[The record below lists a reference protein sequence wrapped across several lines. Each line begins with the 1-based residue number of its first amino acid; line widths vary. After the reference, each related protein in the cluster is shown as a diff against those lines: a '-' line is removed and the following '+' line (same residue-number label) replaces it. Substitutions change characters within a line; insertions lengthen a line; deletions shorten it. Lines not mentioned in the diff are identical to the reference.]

1 MRYKIPVKRVVIINH
16 GVIVNSFFLHK
27 RKAVIIDKNENVV
40 TIFGMIHQS
49 IFSFE
54 KENILIKKANIKM
67 IFMVYELFNDYS
79 CLSVFFL
86 FNSAVY

>member
-1 MRYKIPVKRVVIINH
+1 
-16 GVIVNSFFLHK
+16 
-27 RKAVIIDKNENVV
+27 
-40 TIFGMIHQS
+40 MIHQS